1 MTFSE
6 LSELLSH
13 VTDAHE
19 KKAKLICE
27 KYKNIAALADASVSE
42 LSEAL
47 EGDMKTTVY
56 IKLVLSIV
64 SRVNCNKIGAINLGD
79 AKAFSDYLISLFVN
93 RSVETVFLFSY
104 DKNGKLIAADKV
116 GEGTVNASTVIPR
129 RLLEIAKLRSAY
141 TVSVAHNHPRGEAVA
156 SADDLEALVLLE
168 NLFLEAGI
176 RFFGSYVVADNKCI
190 KVDKN
195 CSPC

>member
-1 MTFSE
+1 MKFFE

-13 VTDAHE
+13 VTRDHE

-27 KYKNIAALADASVSE
+27 KYKNIASLADASIPE

-47 EGDMKTTVY
+47 EDDMKTTVY

-64 SRVNCNKIGAINLGD
+64 SRVNCNKIGRITLGD
-79 AKAFSDYLISLFVN
+79 GKAFSDYLVSLFIN

-104 DKNGKLIAADKV
+104 DKSGKLIAADKV

-129 RLLEIAKLRSAY
+129 RLLETAKLRSAD

-156 SADDLEALVLLE
+156 SADDRDALAFLK
-168 NLFLEAGI
+168 NLFLDAGI
-176 RFFGSYVVADNKCI
+176 RFCGSYVVADNKCI
-190 KVDKN
+190 RVDGD
-195 CSPC
+195 

>member
-1 MTFSE
+1 VTFSE

-13 VTDAHE
+13 VTSDHE
-19 KKAKLICE
+19 AKAKLICK
-27 KYKNIAALADASVSE
+27 KYKNIVSLSDASVAE
-42 LSEAL
+42 LASAL
-47 EGDMKTTVY
+47 DGDMKTTVY

-64 SRVNCNKIGAINLGD
+64 ARVNCNKIGSITLGD
-79 AKAFSDYLISLFVN
+79 GKAFSDYLVSLFVN
-93 RSVETVFLFSY
+93 RSLETVFLFSY

-129 RLLEIAKLRSAY
+129 RLLEIAKLRSAD

-156 SADDLEALVLLE
+156 SADDREAL
-168 NLFLEAGI
+168 LFLEGLFIDAGI

-190 KVDKN
+190 KVEAI
-195 CSPC
+195 